1 MPIDLERIAQ
11 LGGELGLEVRRV
23 PLDQVDLVLEPG
35 VVLVFRNLS
44 GTADSLAGFEGFGWH
59 FHGELEYVDRRGR
72 VADLGYLDVLTGLVD
87 GRVLVCERVMAG
99 RISDLWLVHRDGVDE
114 FAGLHAG
121 EEIRVRRI
129 ASRGRLGPEA
139 PTRRRV

>member
-1 MPIDLERIAQ
+1 MA
-11 LGGELGLEVRRV
+11 VRATVPRPGIVARV
-23 PLDQVDLVLEPG
+23 DV
-35 VVLVFRNLS
+35 S
-44 GTADSLAGFEGFGWH
+44 I
-59 FHGELEYVDRRGR
+59 GELEYVDRRGR

-87 GRVLVCERVMAG
+87 GSVLVCERVLAG
-99 RISDLWLVHRDGVDE
+99 RITDRWLVHRDGVDE